1 MRPHGMEICGDM
13 FMSMSKIY
21 PALVTSASL
30 ALGGCTSIK
39 QYLGPGDTA
48 AAKPEVVEADAPEA
62 EATVVPEVVVEAPLL
77 VYEWDTEFSS
87 FLSPPIEVRRQAKAD
102 CVSEGYEVAVVETL
116 VLDGNV
122 ATAHFICR
130 GDFE

>member
-1 MRPHGMEICGDM
+1 
-13 FMSMSKIY
+13 MSMSKIC
-21 PALVTSASL
+21 PALMISVGL
-30 ALGGCTSIK
+30 LLGGCTSIK
-39 QYLGPGDTA
+39 QYLSPAETSA
-48 AAKPEVVEADAPEA
+48 ADAEQAEAAAPEA
-62 EATVVPEVVVEAPLL
+62 EEAVASEVVVEAPLL
-77 VYEWDTEFSS
+77 VYEWDTEFST

>member
-1 MRPHGMEICGDM
+1 MVVKHASEFTQLAAELGEKGDVEQ
-13 FMSMSKIY
+13 
-21 PALVTSASL
+21 AE
-30 ALGGCTSIK
+30 
-39 QYLGPGDTA
+39 A
-48 AAKPEVVEADAPEA
+48 AAPEA
-62 EATVVPEVVVEAPLL
+62 EEAVASEVVVEVPLL
-77 VYEWDTEFSS
+77 VYEWDTEFSA